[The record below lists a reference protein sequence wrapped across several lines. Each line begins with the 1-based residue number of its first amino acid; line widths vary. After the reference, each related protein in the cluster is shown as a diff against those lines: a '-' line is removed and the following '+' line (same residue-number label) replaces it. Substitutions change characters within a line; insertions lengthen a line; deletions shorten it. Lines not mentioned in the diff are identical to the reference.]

1 MARTTSTQR
10 GASRRTTRTASSGSK
25 SRGASSSRS
34 RKPPVRARA
43 SVSRAHR
50 PAGPWV
56 PIAVVALVAVLAWAL
71 YPALR
76 LQYIASRSLAS
87 VQQQY
92 ASLAKNKDTLRT
104 EVMDLQTPKGV
115 EDTARKDLG
124 YAKKGESVYIV
135 VPAGESSATA
145 GDRSGVTTASA
156 ADTPAP
162 SLLQQLLDL
171 FFGVDQSSP
180 TVAP

>member
-10 GASRRTTRTASSGSK
+10 GASRRTTRTASSGPK
-25 SRGASSSRS
+25 SRGASTSRS
-34 RKPPVRARA
+34 RKAPARSRA
-43 SVSRAHR
+43 SVSRARR

-56 PIAVVALVAVLAWAL
+56 PIAVVALVAVLAWSL

-87 VQQQY
+87 VQEQY
-92 ASLAKNKDTLRT
+92 ASLAKSKDALRT
-104 EVMDLQTPKGV
+104 QVTELQTPKGV
-115 EDTARKDLG
+115 EDTAREDLG

-135 VPAGESSATA
+135 VPAGESTSTA
-145 GDRSGVTTASA
+145 GKGSGVTTASA
-156 ADTPAP
+156 ADMPAP

-171 FFGVDQSSP
+171 FFGVEQPSP
-180 TVAP
+180 VVAP

>member
-1 MARTTSTQR
+1 
-10 GASRRTTRTASSGSK
+10 
-25 SRGASSSRS
+25 
-34 RKPPVRARA
+34 
-43 SVSRAHR
+43 
-50 PAGPWV
+50 
-56 PIAVVALVAVLAWAL
+56 LVAVLAWAL

-92 ASLAKNKDTLRT
+92 ASLAKSKDALRT

-135 VPAGESSATA
+135 VPAGESSATP
-145 GDRSGVTTASA
+145 GDGSGVTTASA
-156 ADTPAP
+156 ADLPVP

-180 TVAP
+180 AVAP